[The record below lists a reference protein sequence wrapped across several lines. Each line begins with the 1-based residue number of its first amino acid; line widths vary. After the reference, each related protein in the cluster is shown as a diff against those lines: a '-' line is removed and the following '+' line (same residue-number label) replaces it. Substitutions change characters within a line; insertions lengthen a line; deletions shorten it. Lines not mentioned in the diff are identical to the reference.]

1 LARGVQTFIDFS
13 PEVLH
18 AMATALGPRKV
29 LFLEFN
35 ELTWTILDPLIEQ
48 GKLPNFARLRRE
60 GTTAAPEANER
71 PPHLDPWISWVT
83 LHTGVDRLV
92 HGAAVLGQDD
102 STIRARRTWD
112 YVVEAGKTIGIF
124 GSISSYPPHPVPGFM
139 VPGPFSPTSDTY
151 PQYISPAL
159 DLNRKYTQVH
169 HKNEKTE
176 SLLDMIRRG
185 KDLFD
190 LGLKPATVARVAAQL
205 ARERF
210 EPHTLWKRVSVQP
223 LINYDFF
230 STLYKRYQPDYATWH
245 TGHCAHYMH
254 HYWRA
259 WNDQGFTTPAPAE
272 EKRKYGK
279 AIEYG
284 YGIADELLGR
294 FMKLAGPDTIVVLA
308 SGLGMKPYVAEL
320 YPEGKIVV
328 RMKDVHQ
335 ILRMLG
341 ATGVTEVVPTMIP
354 QWNIK
359 IPSENERAR
368 VKGLFEKA
376 YVQGGAKPSA
386 FSVVETGEILTVTP
400 YGIAKREGEIRY
412 FFPDAPNAK
421 PQGYVI
427 DELFAVDTPTPKES
441 MHDPAGVLL
450 IHGRGIQPGLRIPS
464 TTNLDIAPTLLTM
477 MGIPVPAQMKG
488 RVLSETWGEKSTPS
502 STVSNQARA

>member
-1 LARGVQTFIDFS
+1 
-13 PEVLH
+13 
-18 AMATALGPRKV
+18 MATALGPRKV
-29 LFLEFN
+29 LLLEFN
-35 ELTWTILDPLIEQ
+35 ELTWTILDPLIER
-48 GKLPNFARLRRE
+48 GLLPNFARLRRE
-60 GTTAAPEANER
+60 GASAAPEANER

-83 LHTGVDRLV
+83 LHTGVDRLT

-102 STIRARRTWD
+102 STIKARRTWD
-112 YVVEAGKTIGIF
+112 YAVENGKTIGVF

-151 PQYISPAL
+151 PKYLSPAL
-159 DLNRKYTQVH
+159 DINRKYTQVH
-169 HKNEKTE
+169 HKNEETE
-176 SLLDMIRRG
+176 SLLAMIRRG

-190 LGLKPATVARVAAQL
+190 LGLEPRTVARVAAQL
-205 ARERF
+205 VRERF

-230 STLYKRYQPDYATWH
+230 SALYRRYQPDFATWH

-259 WNDQGFTTPAPAE
+259 WSDAGFAAPCPPE
-272 EKRKYGK
+272 EKRKYGG

-284 YGIADELLGR
+284 YTIADELLGR
-294 FMKLAGPDTIVVLA
+294 FLDLAGPDTLIVLA

-328 RMKDVHQ
+328 RMKDVHG
-335 ILRMLG
+335 ILRLLG

-359 IPSENERAR
+359 IPSDAERAR

-376 YVQGGAKPSA
+376 YVQGGAKPAA
-386 FSVVETGEILTVTP
+386 FSVAETGEILTVTP
-400 YGIAKREGEIRY
+400 YGLAKREGEIRY
-412 FFPDAPNAK
+412 FFPDAPNARAE
-421 PQGYVI
+421 GYVI

-450 IHGRGIQPGLRIPS
+450 LWGKGIQPGVRIPS

-477 MGIPVPAQMKG
+477 MGIPVPSIMKG
-488 RVLSETWGEKSTPS
+488 RVLSEAWGEKSPTKS
-502 STVSNQARA
+502 EGAAAQA